1 MIPSHPRAA
10 TPSHTLRLPPIL
22 MHAAAL
28 SYLGITWFGRGEEER
43 RRLRRLQQMVGPGT
57 SVASAAGCCL
67 LYPCTGESWCSPSL
81 LLAKTTSELRLLV
94 AVRCD
99 GVFPKSSCDVTR
111 KGVSCSGA
119 NGPTIIGPII
129 LSSAPEIFSVSILR
143 EHTRK
148 EICLPHFGGRCHCG
162 LPFA

>member
-1 MIPSHPRAA
+1 MSQRV
-10 TPSHTLRLPPIL
+10 
-22 MHAAAL
+22 MHAAAI

-57 SVASAAGCCL
+57 SVA
-67 LYPCTGESWCSPSL
+67 P
-81 LLAKTTSELRLLV
+81 LLAVACFTHAFGAPERVGVRRHYFWRRLQ
-94 AVRCD
+94 A
-99 GVFPKSSCDVTR
+99 SCGDVTR